1 MACDNARELLDGYLD
16 DELDVATNLQMRHH
30 LQECQSCA
38 ALHRRRQALRS
49 AIRNSD
55 LAFSAPAGL
64 EKRIR
69 GAVDKAEGTE
79 VDKRVVGRRNLAVW
93 VGVAASVAI
102 TALLLWKTATSRPD
116 ATELLAQQVLTSHVR
131 SLMANHL
138 TDVVSSDSH
147 TVKPWFA
154 GKLDFSP
161 PVKDLASQDFPLV
174 GGRLEYLERPVAAL
188 VYRRRQHIINVL
200 VWPSND
206 SKRPIG
212 TPLTRQGFNLLH
224 WTSLGMN
231 YWAISDLNMAEL
243 RQFVDLLQQ

>member
-1 MACDNARELLDGYLD
+1 MACDNPRELLDGYLD
-16 DELDVATNLQMRHH
+16 NELDVSTNLDLQRH
-30 LQECQSCA
+30 LQECQACA
-38 ALHRRRQALRS
+38 ELHQKRQAVRS

-55 LAFSAPAGL
+55 LTFKAPAGL

-69 GAVDKAEGTE
+69 VAVDRAEGA
-79 VDKRVVGRRNLAVW
+79 GLRNRAGGYRNVAVW
-93 VGVAASVAI
+93 FAVAASLVVA
-102 TALLLWKTATSRPD
+102 LFVWKTVKRPPD
-116 ATELLAQQVLTSHVR
+116 TNELLAQQVLTSHVR
-131 SLMANHL
+131 SLMADHL